1 MIIMKTQLKELMD
14 KQNILLKTQNIIL
27 ENQTVMLKIINELHI
42 KPNDNIKPPDVVS
55 PGINLEITE

>member
-1 MIIMKTQLKELMD
+1 MKTQLKELMD
-14 KQNILLKTQNIIL
+14 KQNIVLKNQNIIL

-42 KPNDNIKPPDVVS
+42 KPTDVVS